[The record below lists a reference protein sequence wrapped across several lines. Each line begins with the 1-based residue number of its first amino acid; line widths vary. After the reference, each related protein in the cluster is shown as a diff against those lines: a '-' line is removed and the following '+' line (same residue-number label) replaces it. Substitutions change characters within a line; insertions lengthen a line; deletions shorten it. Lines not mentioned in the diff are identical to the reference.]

1 MGTKQLIIT
10 ITVALSQGQGI
21 LWENGEKEEDEGELV
36 YSRESHQHL
45 GVFFSR
51 GDPSTVIANT
61 MVKIQQDRS

>member
-21 LWENGEKEEDEGELV
+21 LWENGKEEEDEGEIV

-45 GVFFSR
+45 GSSLAE
-51 GDPSTVIANT
+51 GTLLL
-61 MVKIQQDRS
+61 